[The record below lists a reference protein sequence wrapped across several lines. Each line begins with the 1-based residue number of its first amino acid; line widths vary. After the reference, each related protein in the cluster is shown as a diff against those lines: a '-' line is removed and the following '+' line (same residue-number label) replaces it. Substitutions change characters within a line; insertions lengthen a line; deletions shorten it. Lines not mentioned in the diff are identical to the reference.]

1 MRNDARENWGR
12 TPVVAA
18 GENWGRTP
26 VIAVRSSD
34 SAGIAERRV
43 IGAAIKKDVW
53 LLLRDRGALISLFA
67 LPIVF
72 ILAFGSMFKFGGD
85 NAREREVPVHHADAD
100 ARAERI
106 VKALDDAPGFAPVR
120 LATAE
125 AVRERVATEHASVG
139 LVIPS
144 AGPVELVIDQGAPVQ
159 ARAPLEAGLTALVTR
174 AVYPAASSLPPVV
187 EARTPPGI
195 ARPLAGI
202 SSFQVTVPG
211 NAVLFG
217 FFIALTTAMAFLGE
231 RKSGTWRRLMAAPVR
246 RSTALVA
253 TLVPYFLVG
262 CGQLAFLFTIGR
274 IVFGM
279 QVAGSLAALIVL
291 SLFVV
296 YCAVSLGLLFAS
308 VATTE
313 KQLGG
318 IGSVVLLVMGML
330 GGCMVPRL
338 VMPPFMKTLG
348 LGVPHGWALDG
359 YYAVLVREGTG
370 LADIAP
376 SLVALFVFGTVF
388 AGLGVALFKF
398 ER

>member
-1 MRNDARENWGR
+1 M
-12 TPVVAA
+12 
-18 GENWGRTP
+18 
-26 VIAVRSSD
+26 
-34 SAGIAERRV
+34 

-72 ILAFGSMFKFGGD
+72 IVAFGSMFKFGGD
-85 NAREREVPVHHADAD
+85 NEREREIPVHHADGD
-100 ARAERI
+100 DRAAKI
-106 VKALDDAPGFAPVR
+106 VGALEDAPGFAPVR
-120 LATAE
+120 LPTADE
-125 AVRERVATEHASVG
+125 VRARVAKERASAG
-139 LVIPS
+139 LVIPAS
-144 AGPVELVIDQGAPVQ
+144 GPVELVIDLGAPVQ
-159 ARAPLEAGLTALVTR
+159 ARAPLEQGLTGLVAR
-174 AVYPAASSLPPVV
+174 AIFPLAANAPPIV

-195 ARPLAGI
+195 AKPLAGI

-217 FFIALTTAMAFLGE
+217 FFIALTTAMAFLAE
-231 RKSGTWRRLMAAPVR
+231 RKSGTWRRLLAAPVR
-246 RSTALVA
+246 RSTALLA

-262 CGQLAFLFTIGR
+262 CCQLAFLFAVG
-274 IVFGM
+274 VVAFGM
-279 QVAGSLAALIVL
+279 QIAGSVVALIAL
-291 SLFVV
+291 SLCVAF
-296 YCAVSLGLLFAS
+296 CAVSLGLLFAS

-338 VMPPFMKTLG
+338 VMPAFMKTLG

-370 LADIAP
+370 LAEVAP
-376 SLVALFVFGTVF
+376 SIGALLIFGTVF
-388 AGLGVALFKF
+388 AVLGIALFKF